1 MPLFTPSSRQD
12 YKATQRIAQDREAAS
27 LPRPS
32 PVAARQAAGP
42 PSSSAPLIDL
52 ESGRGAAAA
61 AADEEL
67 ERQALLQAQRQKET
81 ASLDNAIQFNSS
93 LIEERDQG
101 IQDIVRQVRRGGM
114 QGGIG
119 RAANGGR
126 EFGADNRHCDV
137 GHSISRK

>member
-1 MPLFTPSSRQD
+1 MPLFTPSPRQD

-101 IQDIVRQVRRGGM
+101 IQDIVRQVRRGW
-114 QGGIG
+114 IW

-126 EFGADNRHCDV
+126 EIGADGRHCDV